1 MSVERTNEPSVKI
14 IRKNGGVY
22 VRSFE
27 FENETADVYVIIL
40 VASNNG
46 DITGMVNGWMV
57 KDGYA
62 TVLTI
67 EPNTKYAEQFEFY
80 QKTAKDAGR
89 GLWEYE
95 EFAKDH

>member
-1 MSVERTNEPSVKI
+1 MEAIWRIAKESGLNELHLSVE
-14 IRKNGGVY
+14 
-22 VRSFE
+22 RSFE

-40 VASNNG
+40 VASSNG

-95 EFAKDH
+95 EFAKNH